1 MGNGLDSVVWA
12 IIPFEAG
19 CVAGGEF
26 MRSGTSTALN
36 RVALWNGSLWSSLG
50 SGTNSG
56 VSAPVYALT
65 STSALG
71 IIVGGAFTQ
80 AGTVSAPG
88 SIAAW
93 RNNAW
98 TAVGAGVDSL
108 VYALTASGS
117 TVYAGGNFARL
128 TDNTPAQ
135 RIIRWN
141 GIRWEQM
148 GAGFDGDVYTI
159 SANTANVFVGG
170 RFTRSGAVQVRN
182 TAFWRNNV
190 WASLDGGTDE
200 AVWSVVA
207 NGTDAIVGGSFVSVG
222 SNKPSLYIGR
232 WQSTLTS
239 VQQPTTSDNIS
250 IYPNPTTDI
259 LHISLPEQSF
269 SLHLRVVNMLGQTMY
284 EQFFPTAQRLTLDIA
299 GWAKGGYVVQMRSLS
314 GWEVSKSIF
323 VH

>member
-1 MGNGLDSVVWA
+1 LDSVVWA

-36 RVALWNGSLWSSLG
+36 RVALWNSSLWSSLG

-108 VYALTASGS
+108 VYALAASGS
-117 TVYAGGNFARL
+117 TVYAGGNFTRL
-128 TDNTPAQ
+128 TNNTPAQ
-135 RIIRWN
+135 SIIRWN
-141 GIRWEQM
+141 GTRWEQM
-148 GAGFDGDVYTI
+148 GAGLDGDVYAI
-159 SANTANVFVGG
+159 SANTSNVFVGG

-200 AVWSVVA
+200 AVWSIT
-207 NGTDAIVGGSFVSVG
+207 GLGGDALVGGSFISVG
-222 SNKPSLYIGR
+222 NARPSLYFAR
-232 WQSTLTS
+232 WRSALTS
-239 VQQPTTSDNIS
+239 VQQFTSENRIML
-250 IYPNPTTDI
+250 YPNPTNNVFD
-259 LHISLPEQSF
+259 ISLPETVSM
-269 SLHLRVVNMLGQTMY
+269 LHLRVVNMQGQTVY
-284 EQFFPTAQRLTLDIA
+284 EHSFPSAQRLTLNTASWTKGAYILHLQSVN
-299 GWAKGGYVVQMRSLS
+299 GWDVA
-314 GWEVSKSIF
+314 KSIIIY
-323 VH
+323 